1 MLAHPAFTG
10 RTGTIGP
17 AGAVEAAVTGYVPDP
32 FRTLGVQLRLS
43 CLAAQLRHPEQYD
56 GRFGRARRRRAIL
69 DAYDEALAEACRLA
83 GAPLYRLPGMDR
95 ELGRQME
102 ELALGDRG
110 WSW

>member
-1 MLAHPAFTG
+1 MLAHPALTG
-10 RTGTIGP
+10 RTGTIGSG
-17 AGAVEAAVTGYVPDP
+17 GAVEAAVTGYVPDP

-43 CLAAQLRHPEQYD
+43 RLAAQLRDPEQHD
-56 GRFGRARRRRAIL
+56 GRFGRARRRQTTL

-102 ELALGDRG
+102 ELALDDRG